1 MKKIELLS
9 PAGDFETLKMVVKC
23 GADAVYIS
31 GKDYGARKYA
41 ENFTLEEIEAGVK
54 YCHLYGV
61 KLYVT
66 VNTLIDEDKI
76 LDVTNYVR
84 KLHKMGVDALIMQDI

>member
-9 PAGDFETLKMVVKC
+9 PAGDMECLKMAVKC
-23 GADAVYIS
+23 GCDAVYIS

-41 ENFTLEEIEAGVK
+41 SNFSMEEIEEAVK

-61 KLYVT
+61 LLYVT
-66 VNTLIDEDKI
+66 VNTL
-76 LDVTNYVR
+76 
-84 KLHKMGVDALIMQDI
+84 